1 MNAYTRS
8 FALLAL
14 LLSGCVGPVS
24 EGKGAAKSASSTQD
38 FPIAPVRLIE
48 PFGAGGGVDT
58 IGRAFAPKLS
68 DLWGQPVTVENHTG
82 AGSTVAPALVAKARP
97 DGYTLLVNSS
107 AHAYAAILRQDLPYD
122 PEKDFIPVAPLTSQG
137 YVLVAG
143 RAAGLRALAELVS
156 RARAKPDALK
166 FGSPGV
172 GSGAHF
178 GVLRFNLEAK
188 IRAVHVPDDSIAAA
202 IASIVAGKTDYLLAP
217 IPLVLTEIR
226 AGNLVPL
233 GVSSG
238 HRSPLLPDVPTVA
251 EAGIGG
257 FDYSIWYG
265 LWAPAGTP
273 PSVVGKLAADV
284 ARVLRSP
291 DLVEWLTN
299 HGARPMKMTQPE
311 FARFV
316 RSETETAAR
325 IIKVSAPRGV
335 SHVEQRLLARGG

>member
-1 MNAYTRS
+1 
-8 FALLAL
+8 
-14 LLSGCVGPVS
+14 
-24 EGKGAAKSASSTQD
+24 
-38 FPIAPVRLIE
+38 
-48 PFGAGGGVDT
+48 
-58 IGRAFAPKLS
+58 
-68 DLWGQPVTVENHTG
+68 
-82 AGSTVAPALVAKARP
+82 VAPALVAKARP

-107 AHAYAAILRQDLPYD
+107 AQAYAAILRQDLPYD

-202 IASIVAGKTDYLLAP
+202 IARTVAGKTDYLLAP
-217 IPLVLTEIR
+217 SPLVLTEIR

-238 HRSPLLPDVPTVA
+238 HRSPLLPDVPTGRRLA
-251 EAGIGG
+251 SGASTIQ
-257 FDYSIWYG
+257 S
-265 LWAPAGTP
+265 GTVSGHP
-273 PSVVGKLAADV
+273 PEL
-284 ARVLRSP
+284 LRPWSAS
-291 DLVEWLTN
+291 LQRTSRECC
-299 HGARPMKMTQPE
+299 ARPIWSSGSPTTVV
-311 FARFV
+311 A
-316 RSETETAAR
+316 
-325 IIKVSAPRGV
+325 
-335 SHVEQRLLARGG
+335 L

>member
-1 MNAYTRS
+1 VSNRFPKAR
-8 FALLAL
+8 ALQ
-14 LLSGCVGPVS
+14 
-24 EGKGAAKSASSTQD
+24 KSASSTQD

-58 IGRAFAPKLS
+58 IARAFAPKLS

-97 DGYTLLVNSS
+97 DGYTLLLNSS
-107 AHAYAAILRQDLPYD
+107 AHAHAAILRQDLPYD

-166 FGSPGV
+166 FGSRGV

-178 GVLRFNLEAK
+178 GLLRFNLEAK
-188 IRAVHVPDDSIAAA
+188 IRAVHVPDDLIAAA
-202 IASIVAGKTDYLLAP
+202 IANTVAGKTDYLLAP
-217 IPLVLTEIR
+217 IPLALTDIR

-291 DLVEWLTN
+291 DLVEA
-299 HGARPMKMTQPE
+299 HQPRWSPYE
-311 FARFV
+311 DD
-316 RSETETAAR
+316 AA
-325 IIKVSAPRGV
+325 GV
-335 SHVEQRLLARGG
+335 CALRAV